1 MEEEFR
7 EFFGRVIEK
16 GFEDLVFQI
25 YESFD
30 RRKFFLFYFGVM
42 SFIIRKVIGD
52 VFQKVGIQNE
62 EFVFVVKKMVDS
74 KDGIGSV
81 FYVIEYNMIKIVLIF
96 IYVDSREFGG
106 YSYESF
112 LGMFYFGKLVVFIYD
127 GNEGGV
133 GLVGII
139 YENVEKLMEKSFEYL
154 KLCKCQD
161 GCFVCVFLLKC
172 GIFNEFLDKWVVIKV
187 WERILKGNKV
197 DV

>member
-1 MEEEFR
+1 
-7 EFFGRVIEK
+7 
-16 GFEDLVFQI
+16 
-25 YESFD
+25 
-30 RRKFFLFYFGVM
+30 
-42 SFIIRKVIGD
+42 
-52 VFQKVGIQNE
+52 
-62 EFVFVVKKMVDS
+62 MVDS

-154 KLCKCQD
+154 KLCKC
-161 GCFVCVFLLKC
+161 
-172 GIFNEFLDKWVVIKV
+172 
-187 WERILKGNKV
+187 
-197 DV
+197 